1 MNGRRGWHEGS
12 AAVEGAIALT
22 FLIPI
27 ILGIVEFGIAF
38 YSTNTMQLVIEEAGR
53 YAMINNVANAAAC
66 PGTPPAGCP
75 PIAQCVANKATQVLA
90 SYPVL
95 SSPSVSVSGC
105 TTAATVTIMTIQ
117 GTYTPLNLLV
127 PIPAL
132 TTQITV
138 PLS

>member
-53 YAMINNVANAAAC
+53 YAMINSARAIVFTV
-66 PGTPPAGCP
+66 GT
-75 PIAQCVANKATQVLA
+75 
-90 SYPVL
+90 VL
-95 SSPSVSVSGC
+95 S
-105 TTAATVTIMTIQ
+105 
-117 GTYTPLNLLV
+117 
-127 PIPAL
+127 PAL
-132 TTQITV
+132 VQPESFKLALPANSTCWTTSNRQLLLPILGV
-138 PLS
+138 P